1 MLLESED
8 DKMLKAFISVDLEGM
23 PYIVIPGHLALK
35 GTLHDEARMIATKI
49 VLTAADELRRNGF
62 GKVVIADSH
71 GPMVNLLVDDL
82 PDYAE
87 IVRGFPRPLSMV
99 AGVEGCD
106 AAVFLGYHAKFGTAK
121 STFDHTYSGGTINK
135 VEVNGIASSEFLLN
149 SYVIGELG
157 VPVIMVAGE
166 AQLIRDDVKRHAP
179 WAETVALKHSLSR
192 LAARSPSMKV
202 LDKELRKSVK
212 RAAARYIKGNIEK
225 LTIEAPVKT
234 RITFMTSLYADAAE
248 LLPIA
253 KRIDA
258 LRVEYVSGSMVEAYK
273 TFELLTMAASGLFN
287 MLETLR

>member
-1 MLLESED
+1 LLWHESDE
-8 DKMLKAFISVDLEGM
+8 MLKAFISVDLEGL

-35 GTLHDEARMIATKI
+35 GILHDEARTIATKI
-49 VLTAADELRRNGF
+49 ALTTADELRRNGF

-71 GPMVNLLVDDL
+71 GPMVNLLIDDL
-82 PDYAE
+82 PDYVE
-87 IVRGFPRPLSMV
+87 IVRGFPRQLSMV

-106 AAVFLGYHAKFGTAK
+106 VAVFLGYHAKFGTAK
-121 STFDHTYSGGTINK
+121 STFDHTYSGGTISK
-135 VEVNGIASSEFLLN
+135 VEVNGVTSSEFLLN
-149 SYVIGELG
+149 AYVAGELG

-166 AQLIRDDVKRHAP
+166 AQLIKDDVKRYAP

-202 LDKELRKSVK
+202 LDKELRESVK
-212 RAAARYIKGNIEK
+212 RAAARYRKGNTQK
-225 LTIEAPVKT
+225 LTVKAPVKT

-258 LRVEYVSGSMVEAYK
+258 LRVEYVSGSMAEAYK
-273 TFELLTMAASGLFN
+273 VFELLTMAASGLLN